1 MSAPVINDLNLNEGE
16 WLILTR
22 TNHLKNMIGN
32 NLKTFIKPIDK
43 NKTNEVNPKVTPR
56 I

>member
-1 MSAPVINDLNLNEGE
+1 MLDNKQILVLNYSNN
-16 WLILTR
+16 R
-22 TNHLKNMIGN
+22 N
-32 NLKTFIKPIDK
+32 NLKTLIKPIDK